1 MKKSFLF
8 FLITIIQIAIGYG
21 QSEKPNILIIVAD
34 DLGYSDLSFLPYA
47 SKDVQTPNIDRI
59 AEKGVFFTNAY
70 STAPIC
76 SPSRVGILTGR
87 YHQRWG
93 NYWYGE
99 GGLPASEKTL
109 PQFLKEQ
116 GYYNVKVGKTHL
128 NGGPVEHPLDH
139 GFDDFLGFVDHT
151 WDYLRLSKSDLEHYG
166 KENAKKAHIGPLLDG
181 RKEQSFENS
190 FTTDIFTEK
199 TIETILNKDD
209 RPLYIQLEYNAVHH
223 PTYVCHPDYL
233 DKFGIEQFPFWD
245 PEIES
250 YLSWHRKWGH
260 LGEVDPDGRKRYL
273 LQLEVM
279 DNGIGKILDVLEETG
294 ELDNTLI
301 IFVSDNGGTINTYSQ
316 NDPLNGYK
324 YMFGEGGIR
333 IPMIIS
339 FPDKINTK
347 NTLHHTVSLMDILP
361 TLLETADVNVPENI
375 DGKSLWP
382 IIEKNEKIHNELV
395 WSDGRDS
402 WVVRKGKWKLAKN
415 IGWVHNT
422 FKLQN
427 GEAVPAEQDYI
438 FPGGTVLFN
447 LENDI
452 GETKNLAE
460 KFPEVV
466 AELDSIYNKW
476 RQQMS
481 DPRSGNGQLKKK
493 PEPGEYTGNSLK
505 NLGAEVSSDGS
516 QVDNYP
522 GLVIDGYVNTFWK
535 YPGGDASK
543 PLPHYVAIDFKTKK
557 SFSTVKY
564 TPAPDNVKNRI
575 SEYAIYVSDNG
586 LNWGNPIKKGTL
598 PNSAEKI
605 KIKLEK
611 QVTTRYLKFEAIKA
625 YGNTWEVAIA
635 EIDVE

>member
-1 MKKSFLF
+1 
-8 FLITIIQIAIGYG
+8 
-21 QSEKPNILIIVAD
+21 
-34 DLGYSDLSFLPYA
+34 
-47 SKDVQTPNIDRI
+47 
-59 AEKGVFFTNAY
+59 
-70 STAPIC
+70 
-76 SPSRVGILTGR
+76 
-87 YHQRWG
+87 
-93 NYWYGE
+93 
-99 GGLPASEKTL
+99 
-109 PQFLKEQ
+109 
-116 GYYNVKVGKTHL
+116 
-128 NGGPVEHPLDH
+128 
-139 GFDDFLGFVDHT
+139 
-151 WDYLRLSKSDLEHYG
+151 
-166 KENAKKAHIGPLLDG
+166 
-181 RKEQSFENS
+181 
-190 FTTDIFTEK
+190 
-199 TIETILNKDD
+199 
-209 RPLYIQLEYNAVHH
+209 
-223 PTYVCHPDYL
+223 
-233 DKFGIEQFPFWD
+233 
-245 PEIES
+245 
-250 YLSWHRKWGH
+250 
-260 LGEVDPDGRKRYL
+260 
-273 LQLEVM
+273 
-279 DNGIGKILDVLEETG
+279 
-294 ELDNTLI
+294 
-301 IFVSDNGGTINTYSQ
+301 
-316 NDPLNGYK
+316 
-324 YMFGEGGIR
+324 MFGEGGIR

-598 PNSAEKI
+598 PNSTEKI